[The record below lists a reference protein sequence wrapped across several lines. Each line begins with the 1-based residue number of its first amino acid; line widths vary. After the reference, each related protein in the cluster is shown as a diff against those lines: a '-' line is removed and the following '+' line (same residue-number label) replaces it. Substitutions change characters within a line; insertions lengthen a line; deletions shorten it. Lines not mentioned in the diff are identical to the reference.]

1 MQNNAYCLLLIAY
14 CLLLTANTVY
24 LQSVQ
29 KKQLNSGGF
38 HAANTL
44 ILASNLYE
52 VT

>member
-1 MQNNAYCLLLIAY
+1 MLIAY
-14 CLLLTANTVY
+14 CLLLITCLITANAVY